1 MTGRDSSL
9 TSALGTELISGAGSG
24 AASTLGSGAG
34 SAAASTLGSG
44 EASAF
49 TTVSAA
55 VGAGLASAGAGRDLL
70 VTGTGTIAV
79 PIC

>member
-24 AASTLGSGAG
+24 AASTF
-34 SAAASTLGSG
+34 GSG

-70 VTGTGTIAV
+70 VTGGRRAI